1 MFKLSLKLQQ
11 AILMPAARRLPPSRL
26 PTMAGTY
33 LGVAYY
39 MPALA
44 GGAEGFT
51 VKVGHGD
58 DVVKR
63 CNKQRVNIL
72 YAVEERENWVL
83 NKARHL
89 GSHLQSDW
97 AFAGYTET
105 FGLFET
111 RREAED
117 FAEAVA
123 MDCTV
128 RYDYRALL
136 ETQAVA
142 A

>member
-1 MFKLSLKLQQ
+1 MFKLSLKLSEEI
-11 AILMPAARRLPPSRL
+11 ILVAPRRLPRSSL

-63 CNKQRVNIL
+63 CNDQRVNIL
-72 YAVEERENWVL
+72 YAVE
-83 NKARHL
+83 
-89 GSHLQSDW
+89 
-97 AFAGYTET
+97 
-105 FGLFET
+105 
-111 RREAED
+111 
-117 FAEAVA
+117 
-123 MDCTV
+123 
-128 RYDYRALL
+128 
-136 ETQAVA
+136 
-142 A
+142 

>member
-1 MFKLSLKLQQ
+1 MFTLSLKISE
-11 AILMPAARRLPPSRL
+11 AIILPAHKRLPRSSL

-51 VKVGHGD
+51 VKIGHGD

-63 CNKQRVNIL
+63 CNEQRVNIL
-72 YAVEERENWVL
+72 YAVEERENIVL
-83 NKARHL
+83 NTARHR
-89 GSHLQSDW
+89 GPILQSDW

-105 FGLFET
+105 FGLFDT

-117 FAEAVA
+117 FAEALA

-136 ETQAVA
+136 QTQAKA